1 MLRKGKG
8 GVGADRPVSLG
19 LQPLAVAVL
28 DHERRH
34 QSEDS
39 SWAPGP
45 PAQAPLAWLQRFAQG
60 YPNVYL
66 VGGFLRDIAL
76 AEGGGLGRIEEID
89 CAVQGA
95 EKCARAFA
103 KTVQGRV
110 VSLDPRVWRVV
121 VGKPGPTWVDFTELR
136 AKDIEADLRGRDF
149 GVNALAC
156 PLPLEVNGEGR
167 LIDPCGGLDDLA
179 TRTIRAVSPSTIQED
194 PIRALRAFR
203 LAAQWT
209 LTLEAQTETL
219 LMREGYLISR
229 SAPERIREEGFRLL
243 RLPSATPAVR
253 RMADVGL
260 LFTLL
265 PECETMRGIAQED
278 SRGIHAGDLLSHSL
292 DTLEVLESLLRE
304 AEGGAPGRP
313 AYEDLFSGHGRRL
326 SRYLRPVFRIPVLKL
341 AALLHDMGKP
351 RCREVGADGKIHFY
365 GHEEVGAEMA
375 DSLAKRLRFSRR
387 ERECLR
393 GLVRQHMRLAL
404 LMVSFEGKPVSRRAV
419 FRLGRDAG
427 EDLAGLVFLG
437 SADARAKGGP
447 LAPGEVFMGF
457 ARGFLEVSEE
467 VFGPS
472 TDRGATPSR
481 WINGHDLQKLFK
493 LAPGPRLGAILSGL
507 EEAQGAGEVS
517 CREEA
522 LAWIE
527 RLLKRGEKSGESVAN
542 QAEGA

>member
-1 MLRKGKG
+1 MREDINRKIQAELR
-8 GVGADRPVSLG
+8 G
-19 LQPLAVAVL
+19 LLPKPPLV
-28 DHERRH
+28 
-34 QSEDS
+34 
-39 SWAPGP
+39 
-45 PAQAPLAWLQRFAQG
+45 WLQRFAQG

-95 EKCARAFA
+95 EECARAFA

-136 AKDIEADLRGRDF
+136 AKDIEIDLRGRDF

-156 PLPLEVNGEGR
+156 PLPLEVDGEGR
-167 LIDPCGGLDDLA
+167 LIDPCGGLGDLA
-179 TRTIRAVSPSTIQED
+179 TRTIRAVSPTIIQED

-209 LTLEAQTETL
+209 LTLEAETEAL
-219 LMREGYLISR
+219 LIRENHLISR

-265 PECETMRGIAQED
+265 PECEAMKGIAQED
-278 SRGIHAGDLLSHSL
+278 SGGIHAGDLLSHSL
-292 DTLEVLESLLRE
+292 DTLEVLESLL
-304 AEGGAPGRP
+304 PV
-313 AYEDLFSGHGRRL
+313 YEDLFSGHGRRF
-326 SRYLRPVFRIPVLKL
+326 SRYLKPVFRIPVLKL

-351 RCREVGADGKIHFY
+351 RCREVGADAKIHFY

-375 DSLAKRLRFSRR
+375 DSLATRLRFSRR
-387 ERECLR
+387 EGECLR
-393 GLVRQHMRLAL
+393 GLVRQHMRLPL
-404 LMVSFEGKPVSRRAV
+404 LMASFEGKSVSRRAV

-427 EDLAGLVFLG
+427 EDLAGLVLLG
-437 SADARAKGGP
+437 SADARAKRGP
-447 LAPGEVFMGF
+447 LAPGEVFVGF

-472 TDRGATPSR
+472 TDRGTTPSR
-481 WINGHDLQKLFK
+481 WINGHDLQKLFG
-493 LAPGPRLGAILSGL
+493 LPPGPRLGAILSGL

-522 LAWIE
+522 LAWVE
-527 RLLKRGEKSGESVAN
+527 RFLKRGEKPEESVAN